1 MQQLPKLRDR
11 SSRVTC
17 TVPNYGKIGEAEPS
31 PLDIDTNRPL
41 SPPRLRF
48 SFLRLSILPATS
60 ALGEARLGE
69 LQHGIRARKS
79 PRRTGAVSAVHMR
92 HAAQCRSYGGT
103 ACALAAALRA
113 LSRRESCPATQTPPQ
128 KPALRHR
135 TSRARSLG
143 DRFRKPADLP
153 A

>member
-1 MQQLPKLRDR
+1 MQKLPKLRDR

-79 PRRTGAVSAVHMR
+79 PRRTGAVSASTC
-92 HAAQCRSYGGT
+92 ATPRSV
-103 ACALAAALRA
+103 ALAAALRA

-135 TSRARSLG
+135 ASRARSPG
-143 DRFRKPADLP
+143 VRFRKPAALP